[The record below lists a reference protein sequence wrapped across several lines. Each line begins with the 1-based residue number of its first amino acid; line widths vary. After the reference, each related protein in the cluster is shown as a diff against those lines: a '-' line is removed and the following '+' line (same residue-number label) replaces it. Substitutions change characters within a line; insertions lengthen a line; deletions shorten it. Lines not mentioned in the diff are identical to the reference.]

1 MLKSPSFIKN
11 AVVSLKSLYGIKGVD
26 FRGKIP
32 VIIIL
37 EQDFPIEH

>member
-1 MLKSPSFIKN
+1 MKN
-11 AVVSLKSLYGIKGVD
+11 ADLSLKSLYGIKGVD

-37 EQDFPIEH
+37 EHDFPIEH